1 MVGAWHFVAVHW
13 LVVVCAAV
21 ALGAGAAL
29 AWRWVAPPLRRC
41 LRIAGALATD
51 QRLPRWLR
59 WTIRAGL
66 AAKLAPVDFGADE
79 VLLGVAAVVLAVRYR
94 HVVRA
99 IVHETQ

>member
-1 MVGAWHFVAVHW
+1 MSALGALAAHWPLVVGAG
-13 LVVVCAAV
+13 V

-29 AWRWVAPPLRRC
+29 AWRWVGPPLRRS
-41 LRIAGALATD
+41 LRIAGALTSD
-51 QRLPRWLR
+51 QRLPKWLR